1 MRLVAIPPRVF
12 RTGEMMSNVY
22 DEPMRRALSLALMGE
37 GQTGRN
43 PIVGAVILNSAGHVI
58 AEGFH
63 AGNDHAE
70 VVAIKSLATIPAN
83 STIIVTLEP
92 CNHTGKTGP
101 CTQAII
107 DAGIS
112 RVVYAVN
119 DPNPVA
125 AGGAQRLNDEGIEV
139 ISGVLEMESR
149 FANRAWLN
157 VVEKKR
163 PLFIWKIAAS
173 IDGKTAAADGTSKW
187 ITSESSRAY
196 VSNLRRN
203 SDAILVGTGT
213 VLADNPSLVPHD
225 ELEVPNPLRVVLGE
239 REIPKDSLVFDSRA
253 ELLHI
258 HSRDF
263 IALIDGLLEKGIKQ
277 VLVEAGSELGTAM
290 LSAGLIDEMMLFQA
304 PTLLGSGTNFIGDLG
319 ITSLDNRLKLEILE
333 HKQIGPD
340 LFTHLKV
347 GI

>member
-1 MRLVAIPPRVF
+1 LDSA
-12 RTGEMMSNVY
+12 
-22 DEPMRRALSLALMGE
+22 
-37 GQTGRN
+37 GQT
-43 PIVGAVILNSAGHVI
+43 I

-63 AGNDHAE
+63 AGKEHAE
-70 VVAIKSLATIPAN
+70 VVAIKSIPIIPAG

-112 RVVYAVN
+112 RVVFAAN

-125 AGGAQRLNDEGIEV
+125 AGGATRLREAGIEV
-139 ISGVLEMESR
+139 ISGVLEVESR
-149 FANRAWLN
+149 FANRAWLC
-157 VVEKKR
+157 VIEKKR
-163 PLFIWKIAAS
+163 PLFIWKIAS
-173 IDGKTAAADGTSKW
+173 SLDGKTAASDGSSKW
-187 ITSESSRAY
+187 ITSQKSREY
-196 VSNLRRN
+196 VSVLRRK

-225 ELEVPNPLRVVLGE
+225 ELEAPNPLRVVIGE
-239 REIPKDSLVFDSRA
+239 REIPKDSQVFDSRA

-258 HSRDF
+258 QSRDF
-263 IALIDGLLEKGIKQ
+263 AALIDGLLNKGIKQ

-290 LSAGLIDEMMLFQA
+290 LSAGLVDEIMLFQA

-319 ITSLDNRLKLEILE
+319 ITSLDNRLDLEILE
-333 HKQIGPD
+333 CKQIGPD

-347 GI
+347 GN